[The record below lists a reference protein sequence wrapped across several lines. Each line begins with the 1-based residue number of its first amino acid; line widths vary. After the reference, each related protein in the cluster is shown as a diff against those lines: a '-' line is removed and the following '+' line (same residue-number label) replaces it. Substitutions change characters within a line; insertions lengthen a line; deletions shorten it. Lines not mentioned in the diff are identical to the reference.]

1 MTNYHPQDL
10 HSNTPP
16 ARDEADAW
24 RSALIEAF
32 EGGAG
37 EGGKTL
43 IAQGFVSLL
52 GEVGSQMVAGGV
64 IGFILPLLR
73 RLFDQSDAIAR
84 RFNPILDEPFLTVAR
99 ALRDIASVE
108 IRSLDELREWQR
120 QLAVAFDSFAR
131 GRTYAEMHAL
141 DRVQLITFYQS
152 LTAALM
158 PGGRPFAELYLV
170 QLRGGVAELRAE
182 ADRLQKGADATRP

>member
-1 MTNYHPQDL
+1 MTNYHAQDL

-16 ARDEADAW
+16 ARDKADAW
-24 RSALIEAF
+24 RSALMEAF

-37 EGGKTL
+37 EGDKSL

-84 RFNPILDEPFLTVAR
+84 RSNLILDEPFLTAAR

-108 IRSLDELREWQR
+108 IRSLDELRGWQR

-131 GRTYAEMHAL
+131 
-141 DRVQLITFYQS
+141 FYHQVMAS
-152 LTAALM
+152 
-158 PGGRPFAELYLV
+158 GGRCEGCAKSQLLRPRCDKRFCVDTERVARHERWGV
-170 QLRGGVAELRAE
+170 QQRRVRS
-182 ADRLQKGADATRP
+182 QATG